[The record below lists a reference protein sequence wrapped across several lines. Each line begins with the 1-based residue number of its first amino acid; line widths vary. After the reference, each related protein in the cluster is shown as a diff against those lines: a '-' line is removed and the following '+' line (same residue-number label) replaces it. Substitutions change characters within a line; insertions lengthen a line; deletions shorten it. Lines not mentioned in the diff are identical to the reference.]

1 MAEPVPGTTPTE
13 TLQEEPGRK
22 FDLKVI
28 FPVIILV
35 LIAVIGVIAVSY
47 FVDQERQREETQWQ
61 LRMGIVADSR
71 FSDVDRWLN
80 RQLDELTGLAKNESL
95 QIYTDQIA
103 ELSADATQ
111 SDQVE
116 ALRDYLRNLL
126 TVTAD
131 RTGFSL
137 PAPASG
143 DVPANVAEAGLA
155 GLMIVDDK
163 GNVVAASPGAPP
175 YSGDLQTFVSAQ
187 TQGQRAVSDMTLNSR
202 GNPSMAFVV
211 PILAAQSEGAQASQI
226 GLIVGVKEVGDEI
239 FPLLKQPGETSTT
252 AKTTLVRF
260 KDGRILYLSPGPDG
274 KPMKPE
280 LDASTP
286 DLDTAFAAQKP
297 GAFATDKRNAAG
309 DRVLVTGRAF
319 QQVPWA
325 IAYTIN
331 YDEAL
336 GAAEARFRNLTIVLL
351 LVVGLVGVII
361 IAVWRHGSSRRA
373 SLAASHAQQLATK
386 FESQKNLL
394 QLVTDSQPTQIFILD
409 EKDQYQFANSQAAK
423 AAGIPNTEMI
433 GKPIANVLGP
443 QAAKRYVTLSH
454 EAMELKHEVSN
465 VARLDDGGKVKVVQ
479 SEHIPLKDSAG
490 NPRSVLTVERDIT
503 DVVTERER
511 RARTLNQL
519 VKTLVDVVDKRD
531 PFAAQHSSRVARVAR
546 SVAKEMGLTEVEVET
561 ADIAGNLLNL
571 GKILIPQEVL
581 SKTEQLTDAERD
593 MIKNSIQTSADLLQ
607 GIEFDGPVVLTLRQA
622 QANWDGSGQPAGLAG
637 DNIVVTA
644 RVIAVAN
651 AFIGMTSARAFRSA
665 LSVDDA
671 IENLM
676 KGAGKAFDRRVV
688 AALVNY
694 LDNHGGRAEL
704 ERQI

>member
-1 MAEPVPGTTPTE
+1 MAEPVPGTTPT
-13 TLQEEPGRK
+13 TIMQEETGTK

-28 FPVIILV
+28 FPAIILA
-35 LIAVIGVIAVSY
+35 LIAIIGVVAVSY
-47 FVDQERQREETQWQ
+47 FVDQEREREETQWQ

-71 FSDVDRWLN
+71 FTDIDRWLN

-95 QIYTDQIA
+95 QIYTDQIN

-131 RTGFSL
+131 RTGFAL

-155 GLMIVDDK
+155 GLMIIDTKDEI
-163 GNVVAASPGAPP
+163 VAASPGAPP
-175 YSGDLQTFVSAQ
+175 YAGDLQTFVSSQA
-187 TQGQRAVSDMTLNSR
+187 QGQRAISDMSLNSR
-202 GNPSMAFVV
+202 GIPSMAFVV

-226 GLIVGVKEVGDEI
+226 GVILGVKEVGAEL
-239 FPLLKQPGETSTT
+239 FPLLRQPGEASST
-252 AKTTLVRF
+252 AKTTLVRL
-260 KDGRILYLSPGPDG
+260 KDGKITYLSPDDSG
-274 KPMKPE
+274 KPMTIE
-280 LDASTP
+280 LGADTP
-286 DLDTAFAAQKP
+286 DLDTAFAVQKP
-297 GAFATDKRNAAG
+297 GAFATDKRSAAG

-319 QQVPWA
+319 TQLPWA
-325 IAYTIN
+325 IAYAID

-336 GAAEARFRNLTIVLL
+336 GAAEARFRNLTIYLL
-351 LVVGLVGVII
+351 LAVALVGVII

-373 SLAASHAQQLATK
+373 AQAAHQFHQMATK

-409 EKDQYQFANSQAAK
+409 DKDRYQFANSQASK
-423 AAGIPNTEMI
+423 AAGIPTAEMI
-433 GKPIANVLGP
+433 GKPITNVLGP

-454 EAMELKHEVSN
+454 EALELRHEVSD
-465 VARLDDGGKVKVVQ
+465 VARSEDGGKVKVVQ
-479 SEHIPLKDSAG
+479 SEHIPLKDPTGAA
-490 NPRSVLTVERDIT
+490 RSVLTVERDIT

-531 PFAAQHSSRVARVAR
+531 PFAAQHSSRVAKVAR
-546 SVAKEMGLTEVEVET
+546 SVAKEMGLTEVEIET

-581 SKTEQLTDAERD
+581 SKTGQLTDAERD
-593 MIKNSIQTSADLLQ
+593 MIRNSIQTSANLLQ

-622 QANWDGSGQPAGLAG
+622 QENWDGSGQPAGLSG
-637 DNIVVTA
+637 DNILVTA

-651 AFIGMTSARAFRSA
+651 ALIGMISNRAFRSA

-676 KGAGKAFDRRVV
+676 KGSGKAFDRRVV

-694 LDNHGGRAEL
+694 LDNRGGRAEL
-704 ERQI
+704 EM

>member
-1 MAEPVPGTTPTE
+1 MAEPVPGETPIE
-13 TLQEEPGRK
+13 TLQEERIRK
-22 FDLKVI
+22 FDLKVV
-28 FPVIILV
+28 FPVIVLV
-35 LIAVIGVIAVSY
+35 LIAVIGVIAASY

-71 FSDVDRWLN
+71 FSDVDRWLS

-95 QIYTDQIA
+95 QIYTDQIS
-103 ELSADATQ
+103 ELSTDVTQ

-155 GLMIVDDK
+155 GLMIIDTK

-175 YSGDLQTFVSAQ
+175 YTSELQTFVSSQA
-187 TQGQRAVSDMTLNSR
+187 QGQRTVSDMMLNSR

-226 GLIVGVKEVGDEI
+226 GIVLGIKEVGAEI

-286 DLDTAFAAQKP
+286 NLDTAFAAQKP

-319 QQVPWA
+319 QQVPWT

-336 GAAEARFRNLTIVLL
+336 GTAEVRFRNLTIVLL
-351 LVVGLVGVII
+351 LAVGLVGVII

-373 SLAASHAQQLATK
+373 SQAASHAQQLAAK

-409 EKDQYQFANSQAAK
+409 DKDQYQFANSQAAK

-443 QAAKRYVTLSH
+443 AAAKRYVTLNH

-479 SEHIPLKDSAG
+479 SEHIPLKNAG
-490 NPRSVLTVERDIT
+490 GKARSVLTVERDIT
-503 DVVTERER
+503 DVVMERER

-531 PFAAQHSSRVARVAR
+531 PYAAQHSSRVAKVAR

-581 SKTEQLTDAERD
+581 SKTGQLTDAERD

-607 GIEFDGPVVLTLRQA
+607 GIEFDGPVVPTLRQA
-622 QANWDGSGQPAGLAG
+622 QANWDGTGQPAGLAG

-651 AFIGMTSARAFRSA
+651 AFIGMISDRAFRSA
-665 LSVDDA
+665 LTVDDA

-676 KGAGKAFDRRVV
+676 KGSGKAFDRRVV

-704 ERQI
+704 DRT

>member
-1 MAEPVPGTTPTE
+1 MAEPVPGTTPT
-13 TLQEEPGRK
+13 TIIQEETGTK

-28 FPVIILV
+28 FPAIILL
-35 LIAVIGVIAVSY
+35 LIAVIGVVAVSY
-47 FVDQERQREETQWQ
+47 FVDQEREREETQWQ

-71 FSDVDRWLN
+71 FTDVDRWLN

-95 QIYTDQIA
+95 QIYTDQIN

-155 GLMIVDDK
+155 GLMIIDDK
-163 GNVVAASPGAPP
+163 GDVVAASPGAPP
-175 YSGDLQTFVSAQ
+175 YSGDLRNFVSAQ
-187 TQGQRAVSDMTLNSR
+187 AQGQRAISDMTLNSR
-202 GNPSMAFVV
+202 GIPSMAFVV

-226 GLIVGVKEVGDEI
+226 GIILGVKEVGAEL
-239 FPLLKQPGETSTT
+239 FPLLRQPGETSST
-252 AKTTLVRF
+252 AKTTLVRL
-260 KDGRILYLSPGPDG
+260 KDGKITYLSPDSSG
-274 KPMKPE
+274 KPMTVE
-280 LDASTP
+280 LGADTP
-286 DLDTAFAAQKP
+286 DLDTAFAAQNP
-297 GAFATDKRNAAG
+297 GAFATDKRNSAG

-319 QQVPWA
+319 TQAPWA
-325 IAYTIN
+325 IAYAID

-336 GAAEARFRNLTIVLL
+336 GAAEARFRNLTIYLL
-351 LVVGLVGVII
+351 LAVALVGVII

-373 SLAASHAQQLATK
+373 SHAAHQFQQMATK

-409 EKDQYQFANSQAAK
+409 DKDRYQFANSQASK
-423 AAGIPNTEMI
+423 AAGIPTTEMI
-433 GKPIANVLGP
+433 GKPITNVLGP

-454 EAMELKHEVSN
+454 EALELRHEVSD
-465 VARLDDGGKVKVVQ
+465 VARSEEGGKVKVVQ
-479 SEHIPLKDSAG
+479 SEHIPLKDPTG
-490 NPRSVLTVERDIT
+490 TPRSVLTVERDIT

-531 PFAAQHSSRVARVAR
+531 PFAAQHSSRVAKVAR
-546 SVAKEMGLTEVEVET
+546 SVAKEMGLTEVEIET

-581 SKTEQLTDAERD
+581 SKTGQLTDAERD
-593 MIKNSIQTSADLLQ
+593 MIRNSIQTSADLLQ

-637 DNIVVTA
+637 DQIVVTA

-651 AFIGMTSARAFRSA
+651 ALIGMISNRAFRSA
-665 LSVDDA
+665 LSIDDA

-676 KGAGKAFDRRVV
+676 KGSGKAFDRRVV

-704 ERQI
+704 EMQ

>member
-1 MAEPVPGTTPTE
+1 MTATSPEE
-13 TLQEEPGRK
+13 TRSK
-22 FDLKVI
+22 YDLRVI
-28 FPVIILV
+28 FPAIILV
-35 LIAVIGVIAVSY
+35 LLAIIGLVAVSY
-47 FVDQERQREETQWQ
+47 FVAQEREREETQWQ

-71 FSDVDRWLN
+71 FTDIDRWLN

-95 QIYTDQIA
+95 QIYTDQIN
-103 ELSADATQ
+103 ELSADSTQ
-111 SDQVE
+111 TDQVE

-131 RTGFSL
+131 RTGFAL
-137 PAPASG
+137 PNTDGS
-143 DVPANVAEAGLA
+143 DVPANVSETGVA
-155 GLMIVDDK
+155 GLMIIDSQ

-175 YSGDLQTFVSAQ
+175 FTGELQAFVSGQ
-187 TQGQRAVSDMTLNSR
+187 TQGQRVIGDMRLNSR
-202 GNPSMAFVV
+202 GVPSMAFVV
-211 PILAAQSEGAQASQI
+211 PILAAQTEGAQATQI
-226 GLIVGVKEVGDEI
+226 GIILGVKEVGPEI
-239 FPLLKQPGETSTT
+239 FPLLKQPGDASAT
-252 AKTTLVRF
+252 AKSILVRF
-260 KDGRILYLSPGPDG
+260 QDGKITYLSPDENG
-274 KPMKPE
+274 KPMAVE
-280 LDASTP
+280 LDADTP

-319 QQVPWA
+319 TLVPWVLA
-325 IAYTIN
+325 HTIN

-336 GAAEARFRNLTIVLL
+336 GAAEARFRNLTIYLFLAVA
-351 LVVGLVGVII
+351 LVFVII

-373 SLAASHAQQLATK
+373 SQAAHLFQNMANK

-409 EKDQYQFANSQAAK
+409 DKDRYQFANSQASK
-423 AAGIPNTEMI
+423 AAGIPTAEMI

-443 QAAKRYVTLSH
+443 QAAKRYITLSH
-454 EAMELKHEVSN
+454 EAIELKHEVSD
-465 VARLDDGGKVKVVQ
+465 VARSEENGKVKVVQ
-479 SEHIPLKDSAG
+479 SEHIPLKDPSG
-490 NPRSVLTVERDIT
+490 MPKSVLTVERDIT

-511 RARTLNQL
+511 RARILNQL

-546 SVAKEMGLTEVEVET
+546 AVAKEMGLTEVETET

-571 GKILIPQEVL
+571 GKILIPEQVL
-581 SKTEQLTDAERD
+581 SKTGQLTEAERD

-622 QANWDGSGQPAGLAG
+622 QANWDGTGQPPGLAG
-637 DNIVVTA
+637 DDIIVTA

-651 AFIGMTSARAFRSA
+651 AFIGMISERAFRSA
-665 LSVDDA
+665 LSIDDA

-676 KGAGKAFDRRVV
+676 KGSGKAFDRRVV
-688 AALVNY
+688 AAMVNY
-694 LDNHGGRAEL
+694 LDNRGGRAEL
-704 ERQI
+704 EK

>member
-1 MAEPVPGTTPTE
+1 MAEPVPGTTPT
-13 TLQEEPGRK
+13 TTFHEESTSK

-28 FPVIILV
+28 FPAIILA
-35 LIAVIGVIAVSY
+35 LIAIIGVVAVSY
-47 FVDQERQREETQWQ
+47 FVDQEREREETQWQ

-71 FSDVDRWLN
+71 FTDIDRWLN

-103 ELSADATQ
+103 EMAGDATQ

-131 RTGFSL
+131 RTGFSM
-137 PAPASG
+137 PAAGSS
-143 DVPANVAEAGLA
+143 DVPANVAEAGYA

-163 GNVVAASPGAPP
+163 GKVVAASPGAPP
-175 YSGDLQTFVSAQ
+175 FSGDLQTFVSSQA
-187 TQGQRAVSDMTLNSR
+187 QGQRAISDMSLNGR

-226 GLIVGVKEVGDEI
+226 GIVLGVKEVGAEI
-239 FPLLKQPGETSTT
+239 FPLLRQPGETSST
-252 AKTTLVRF
+252 ARSTLVRL
-260 KDGRILYLSPGPDG
+260 KDGKITYLSPDVGG
-274 KPMKPE
+274 KPLKVE
-280 LDASTP
+280 LDAGTP

-297 GAFATDKRNAAG
+297 GAFATDKRNASG
-309 DRVLVTGRAF
+309 DRVLVTGRSF
-319 QQVPWA
+319 TQVPWTLSYA
-325 IAYTIN
+325 IG

-336 GAAEARFRNLTIVLL
+336 GAAEARFRNLTIYLL
-351 LVVGLVGVII
+351 LAVALVGVII

-373 SLAASHAQQLATK
+373 SLAAQQAQQMATK

-409 EKDQYQFANSQAAK
+409 EKDQYQFANSQASK
-423 AAGIPNTEMI
+423 AAGIPTTEMI

-443 QAAKRYVTLSH
+443 AAAKRYITLSH
-454 EAMELKHEVSN
+454 EAVELRHEVSN
-465 VARLDDGGKVKVVQ
+465 VTRLEESGKVKVVQ
-479 SEHIPLKDSAG
+479 SEHIPLKDAG
-490 NPRSVLTVERDIT
+490 GTPRSVLTVERDIT

-531 PFAAQHSSRVARVAR
+531 PFAAQHSSRVAQVAR
-546 SVAKEMGLTEVEVET
+546 AVAKEMGLTEVEVET

-581 SKTEQLTDAERD
+581 SKTGQLTDAERD

-622 QANWDGSGQPAGLAG
+622 QAHWDGSGQPTGLAG

-651 AFIGMTSARAFRSA
+651 ALIGMISNRAFRSA

-694 LDNHGGRAEL
+694 LDNHGGRSEL
-704 ERQI
+704 EK

>member
-1 MAEPVPGTTPTE
+1 MAEPVPGTNPT
-13 TLQEEPGRK
+13 TTVHEEGGNK
-22 FDLKVI
+22 FEIKIV
-28 FPVIILV
+28 FPAIILA
-35 LIAVIGVIAVSY
+35 LIAIIGVVAVSY
-47 FVDQERQREETQWQ
+47 FVGQEREREETQWQ

-71 FSDVDRWLN
+71 FTDIDRWLN
-80 RQLDELTGLAKNESL
+80 RQLDELSGLARNESL

-131 RTGFSL
+131 RTGFAI
-137 PAPASG
+137 PAAASS
-143 DVPANVAEAGLA
+143 DVPANVAESGYA
-155 GLMIVDDK
+155 GLMIVDTK
-163 GNVVAASPGAPP
+163 GQVVAASPGAPP
-175 YSGDLQTFVSAQ
+175 YGGELQAFVSAQ
-187 TQGQRAVSDMTLNSR
+187 TQGLRAASDMTLNAR

-211 PILAAQSEGAQASQI
+211 PIIAAQTEGAQASQI
-226 GLIVGVKEVGDEI
+226 GVVVGIKEVGAEI
-239 FPLLKQPGETSTT
+239 FPLLRQPGEISAS

-260 KDGRILYLSPGPDG
+260 KDGKVTYLSSDANG
-274 KPMKPE
+274 KLMSV
-280 LDASTP
+280 LDADTP

-297 GAFATDKRNAAG
+297 GAFATDKRDANG
-309 DRVLVTGRAF
+309 NRVLVTGRVF
-319 QQVPWA
+319 TQVPWA
-325 IAYTIN
+325 LSYSVAH
-331 YDEAL
+331 DEAL

-351 LVVGLVGVII
+351 LVVGLIGVII

-373 SLAASHAQQLATK
+373 SQAAHEAQQMAQK

-409 EKDQYQFANSQAAK
+409 DKDSYQFANSQASK
-423 AAGIPNTEMI
+423 AAGIPTAEMI
-433 GKPIANVLGP
+433 GKPIVNVLGP

-454 EAMELKHEVSN
+454 EAMELRHEVSN
-465 VARLDDGGKVKVVQ
+465 VARSEDGGKVKVVQ
-479 SEHIPLKDSAG
+479 SEHIPLKDATG
-490 NPRSVLTVERDIT
+490 APRSVLTVERDIT

-531 PFAAQHSSRVARVAR
+531 PFAAQHSARVAQVAR
-546 SVAKEMGLTEVEVET
+546 AVAKEMGLTETEVET

-581 SKTEQLTDAERD
+581 SKTGQLTEAERD

-607 GIEFDGPVVLTLRQA
+607 GIEFDGPVVQTLRQA
-622 QANWDGSGQPAGLAG
+622 QAHWDGSGQPQGLAG

-651 AFIGMTSARAFRSA
+651 ALIGMISDRAFRSA
-665 LSVDDA
+665 LSMDDA

-704 ERQI
+704 EKQHA

>member
-1 MAEPVPGTTPTE
+1 VAEPVPGVTPT
-13 TLQEEPGRK
+13 TIHQEETGNR

-28 FPVIILV
+28 FPAIILA
-35 LIAVIGVIAVSY
+35 LIAIIGVVAVSY
-47 FVDQERQREETQWQ
+47 FVDQEREREETQWQ

-71 FSDVDRWLN
+71 FTDIDRWLG
-80 RQLDELTGLAKNESL
+80 RQLDELSGLAKNESL
-95 QIYTDQIA
+95 QIYTDQIN
-103 ELSADATQ
+103 ELSADPTQ

-131 RTGFSL
+131 RTGFAL
-137 PAPASG
+137 PSSASG
-143 DVPANVAEAGLA
+143 DVPANVAETGFA
-155 GLMIVDDK
+155 GLMIVDMQGD
-163 GNVVAASPGAPP
+163 VVAASPGAPP
-175 YSGDLQTFVSAQ
+175 YSGDLQAFVTAQ
-187 TQGQRAVSDMTLNSR
+187 AQGQRAISDMALNSR

-211 PILAAQSEGAQASQI
+211 PILAAQSEGAQATQI
-226 GLIVGVKEVGDEI
+226 GVVLGIKEVGREI
-239 FPLLKQPGETSTT
+239 FPLLRQPGEASRT
-252 AKTTLVRF
+252 AKSTLVRF
-260 KDGRILYLSPGPDG
+260 KDGKITYLSPDASG
-274 KPMKPE
+274 KPMAVE
-280 LDASTP
+280 LDADTP

-309 DRVLVTGRAF
+309 NRVLVTGRSF
-319 QQVPWA
+319 TELPWA
-325 IAYTIN
+325 LAYAID

-336 GAAEARFRNLTIVLL
+336 GAAEARFRNLTIYLL
-351 LVVGLVGVII
+351 LAVALVGVVI

-373 SLAASHAQQLATK
+373 AQAAQQFQQMATK

-409 EKDQYQFANSQAAK
+409 EKDSYQFANSQAAK

-454 EAMELKHEVSN
+454 EALELRREVSN
-465 VARLDDGGKVKVVQ
+465 VARLEEAGKVKVVQ
-479 SEHIPLKDSAG
+479 SEHIPLKDAAG
-490 NPRSVLTVERDIT
+490 TPRSVLTVERDIT

-531 PFAAQHSSRVARVAR
+531 PFAAQHSSRVAKVAR
-546 SVAKEMGLTEVEVET
+546 AVAKEMGLTEVEIET

-581 SKTEQLTDAERD
+581 QKTGQLTDAERD

-622 QANWDGSGQPAGLAG
+622 QAHWDGSGQPAGLAG

-651 AFIGMTSARAFRSA
+651 ALIGMISNRAFRSA
-665 LSVDDA
+665 LSVDEA

-676 KGAGKAFDRRVV
+676 KGSGKAFDRRVV

-704 ERQI
+704 ER

>member
-1 MAEPVPGTTPTE
+1 MAEPVPGTTPSE
-13 TLQEEPGRK
+13 TLPEETGRK

-28 FPVIILV
+28 FPAIVLI

-131 RTGFSL
+131 RTGFAL

-155 GLMIVDDK
+155 GLMIIDAK

-175 YSGDLQTFVSAQ
+175 YSGELQTFVSAQ
-187 TQGQRAVSDMTLNSR
+187 TQGQRAVSDMALNSR
-202 GNPSMAFVV
+202 GKPSMAFVV
-211 PILAAQSEGAQASQI
+211 PILAAQTEGAQATQI
-226 GLIVGVKEVGDEI
+226 GIILGVKEVEEEI
-239 FPLLKQPGETSTT
+239 FPLLKQPGETSST

-274 KPMKPE
+274 KPMQPE

-286 DLDTAFAAQKP
+286 NLDTAFAAQKP
-297 GAFATDKRNAAG
+297 GAFATDKRSASG
-309 DRVLVTGRAF
+309 ERVLVTGRAF

-325 IAYTIN
+325 IAYTID

-433 GKPIANVLGP
+433 GKPIVNVLGP

-454 EAMELKHEVSN
+454 EAIELKHEVSN
-465 VARLDDGGKVKVVQ
+465 VARLDEGGKVKVVQ
-479 SEHIPLKDSAG
+479 SEHIPLKDASG
-490 NPRSVLTVERDIT
+490 NARSVLTVERDIT

-531 PFAAQHSSRVARVAR
+531 PFAAQHSSRVAKVAR

-571 GKILIPQEVL
+571 GKILIPSEVL
-581 SKTEQLTDAERD
+581 SKTGQLTEAERD

-607 GIEFDGPVVLTLRQA
+607 GIEFDGPVVPTLRQA
-622 QANWDGSGQPAGLAG
+622 QANWDGTGQPAGLAG

-651 AFIGMTSARAFRSA
+651 AFIGMISDRAFRSA

-688 AALVNY
+688 AALVSY
-694 LDNHGGRAEL
+694 IDNHGGRAEL
-704 ERQI
+704 ERQ

>member
-1 MAEPVPGTTPTE
+1 MAEPVPGTTPTTTYPEE
-13 TLQEEPGRK
+13 TGNK

-28 FPVIILV
+28 FPAIILA
-35 LIAVIGVIAVSY
+35 LIAIIGVVAVSY
-47 FVDQERQREETQWQ
+47 FVEQEREREETQWQ

-71 FSDVDRWLN
+71 FTDIDRWLN
-80 RQLDELTGLAKNESL
+80 RQLDELSGLAKNESL
-95 QIYTDQIA
+95 QIYTDQIN
-103 ELSADATQ
+103 ELSSDPTQ

-131 RTGFSL
+131 RTGFAV
-137 PAPASG
+137 PKPASG
-143 DVPANVAEAGLA
+143 DVPANVAESGFA
-155 GLMIVDDK
+155 GLMIVDA
-163 GNVVAASPGAPP
+163 GGGVVAASPGAPP
-175 YSGDLQTFVSAQ
+175 FTGDLQTFVSSQ
-187 TQGQRAVSDMTLNSR
+187 TQGQRVISDMSLNAR
-202 GNPSMAFVV
+202 GNASMAFVV
-211 PILAAQSEGAQASQI
+211 PIIAAQTEGAQASQI
-226 GLIVGVKEVGDEI
+226 GIILGVKEVGEEI
-239 FPLLKQPGETSTT
+239 FPLLRQPGESSSS
-252 AKTTLVRF
+252 AKSTLVRF
-260 KDGRILYLSPGPDG
+260 KDGKVTYLSPEGG
-274 KPMKPE
+274 RKPME
-280 LDASTP
+280 VVLDAETP
-286 DLDTAFAAQKP
+286 DLDTAFAARKP
-297 GAFATDKRNAAG
+297 GTFATDKRNAAG
-309 DRVLVTGRAF
+309 DRVLVTGRGF
-319 QQVPWA
+319 RQLPWVLAYA
-325 IAYTIN
+325 ID

-336 GAAEARFRNLTIVLL
+336 GAAEARFRNLTIYLL
-351 LVVGLVGVII
+351 LAVALVGVII

-373 SLAASHAQQLATK
+373 SQAAHQFQQMATK

-409 EKDQYQFANSQAAK
+409 DKDSYQFANSQASK
-423 AAGIPNTEMI
+423 AAGIPTAEMI

-454 EAMELKHEVSN
+454 EALELRHEVSN
-465 VARLDDGGKVKVVQ
+465 VARSEEGGKVKVVQ
-479 SEHIPLKDSAG
+479 SEHIPLKDTTGA
-490 NPRSVLTVERDIT
+490 PRSVLTVERDIT

-531 PFAAQHSSRVARVAR
+531 PFAAQHSSRVAQVAR
-546 SVAKEMGLTEVEVET
+546 AVAKEMGLTEVDVET

-581 SKTEQLTDAERD
+581 SKTGQLTDAERD

-607 GIEFDGPVVLTLRQA
+607 GIEFDGPVVPTLRQA
-622 QANWDGSGQPAGLAG
+622 QAHWDGTGQPAGLAG

-651 AFIGMTSARAFRSA
+651 AFIGMISNRAFRSA
-665 LSVDDA
+665 LTVDDA

-676 KGAGKAFDRRVV
+676 KGTGKAFDRRVV

-694 LDNHGGRAEL
+694 LDNHGGRNEL
-704 ERQI
+704 EK